1 MKEKQ
6 LKAADIAK
14 LSGLSENE
22 IRTVTEEFHDIVP
35 CRKLGRVNLYEQ
47 NAVSKIS
54 DIVRMKNQG
63 LSKYEIYEKSGKKPE
78 KKSTHEKVRERVR
91 REGSGLP
98 KKSGQPDN
106 PETPPNLSPVDENY
120 TKSNSDRFRR
130 LAESGRER
138 ISGNNTDQIAAQA
151 LRTDRSILRIEKLES
166 DISGLKARME
176 DDRKIIQSYFEAIE
190 KKFDIMSEWIGFFD
204 GEREKIRDGIE
215 ESHLSRKYELDR
227 VRRMTDESLLNHEDE
242 LKKVKE
248 EIEILKLPWLKRRRY
263 Q

>member
-14 LSGLSENE
+14 LSGLTENE

-54 DIVRMKNQG
+54 DIVRMRNQG
-63 LSKYEIYEKSGKKPE
+63 LSKDGIYEKFGKKPD

-91 REGSGLP
+91 KEGSGLP
-98 KKSGQPDN
+98 KKSRQPDN
-106 PETPPNLSPVDENY
+106 PEKPPKISPGAENY
-120 TKSNSDRFRR
+120 TKTNSDRFRR

-138 ISGNNTDQIAAQA
+138 MSGNNTDQIAAQA
-151 LRTDRSILRIEKLES
+151 LRTDRVILRIEKLES

-176 DDRKIIQSYFEAIE
+176 DDRRIIRSHFEAIE
-190 KKFDIMSEWIGFFD
+190 KKFDIVSEWIEFFD
-204 GEREKIRDGIE
+204 GDREKIRDGIE
-215 ESHLSRKYELDR
+215 GSHLSRKYEFER
-227 VRRMTDESLLNHEDE
+227 VRKMTDESLLNHEDE
-242 LKKVKE
+242 LKKVKK
-248 EIEILKLPWLKRRRY
+248 EIEILKLPWLKRRKY
-263 Q
+263 L